1 MKLKYAIASTALL
14 LMISN
19 CRVILGD
26 SAKVDPNAPA
36 TAAQDDPNA
45 PAKGDP
51 NAPAQIDPN
60 APAQGDPNAPP
71 AELPFG
77 FVRGDVVS
85 YSYVPIRHWSPKEGI
100 GILPY
105 LFEYNLQAHKDGTKL
120 ESFHDENIRR
130 IDIASEWSTAI
141 MLYPRQPEYR
151 DEIINL
157 MLRCFKNRQL
167 IIMADYHNGLTESAY
182 LKVRD
187 ILDKLWQDRDKTL
200 VNPEG
205 DTATGLQLINNVLAV
220 KLGDEGL
227 CGLGTKGLEKVYA
240 DFNSRVRQW
249 KRDEQTPFTHIRGW
263 YNMISYTGFDYKGCY
278 AASWQDIDEHG
289 RHQLPSN
296 TQAIGVDVYHYWFPK
311 YSPFDPGSLIVP
323 RRKVR
328 AHTTEWHRLRTQYY
342 PKGLNVGV
350 CKNAND
356 PATWLPECWNDTH
369 ALLAAIELAGAK
381 EAMMWFIGNAGQID
395 ATISK
400 HIITYTTPVE
410 TMEVYYKNLK
420 AGPWVALSWWVFGQ
434 FKDTH
439 GGLEYYD
446 KTLIHYTPEHPQG
459 VPYSDNMLEYWHTAY
474 VNVKMKMFNDV
485 VYKQFAHLNKPKRP
499 KPDSIPKP

>member
-1 MKLKYAIASTALL
+1 MKLKYAIASTAFL

-19 CRVILGD
+19 CGAALG
-26 SAKVDPNAPA
+26 AAAGGGPNAPA
-36 TAAQDDPNA
+36 SAAQS
-45 PAKGDP
+45 DP
-51 NAPAQIDPN
+51 NAPAQRDPN
-60 APAQGDPNAPP
+60 APAQVDPNAPP

-85 YSYVPIRHWSPKEGI
+85 YSYVPIRHWTPKEGI

-120 ESFHDENIRR
+120 ETFHDENIRR

-167 IIMADYHNGLTESAY
+167 IIMADYHDGLTESAY
-182 LKVRD
+182 PRVREV
-187 ILDKLWQDRDKTL
+187 LDKLWQDRDKPL

-240 DFNSRVRQW
+240 DFNSRVRYRQ
-249 KRDEQTPFTHIRGW
+249 RDEQTPFTHIRGW
-263 YNMISYTGFDYKGCY
+263 YNLISYTGFDYKGCY
-278 AASWQDIDEHG
+278 AASQQDIDEHG
-289 RHQLPSN
+289 RHQLPAN

-342 PKGLNVGV
+342 PKGLKVGV

-395 ATISK
+395 ATLSK
-400 HIITYTTPVE
+400 DVVTYTTPVE

-434 FKDTH
+434 YKDIH

-446 KTLIHYTPEHPQG
+446 KTLLHYTPEHPEG
-459 VPYSDNMLEYWHTAY
+459 APYSDNMLEYWHAAY
-474 VNVKMKMFNDV
+474 VNVKMEMFNDV

-499 KPDSIPKP
+499 KPDAGNNLEDSPQHQ